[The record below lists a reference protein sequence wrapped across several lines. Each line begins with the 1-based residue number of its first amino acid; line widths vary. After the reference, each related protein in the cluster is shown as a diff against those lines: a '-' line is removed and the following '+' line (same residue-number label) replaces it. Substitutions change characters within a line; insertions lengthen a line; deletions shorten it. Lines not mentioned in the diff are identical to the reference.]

1 MMGAAARFE
10 HQLGPRKLAA
20 KRLELGSAEISPQYG
35 TILSIDAVQG
45 ERGFGRINSNA
56 LKLHEGG
63 LLRWPL
69 LNSHL
74 GTRYRGTVHPNT
86 IGHSV
91 SFRVLA
97 DLGYGTPLPV
107 CPSAQ
112 CSP

>member
-74 GTRYRGTVHPNT
+74 GTRCRGTVHPNT
-86 IGHSV
+86 ISDSV
-91 SFRVLA
+91 SAGGQRPPRSLNFS
-97 DLGYGTPLPV
+97 TN
-107 CPSAQ
+107 
-112 CSP
+112 